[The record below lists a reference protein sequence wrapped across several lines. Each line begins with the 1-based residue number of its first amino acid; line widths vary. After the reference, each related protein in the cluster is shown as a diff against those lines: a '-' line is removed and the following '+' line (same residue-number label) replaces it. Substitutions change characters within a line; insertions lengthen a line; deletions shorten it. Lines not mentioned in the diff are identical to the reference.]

1 MAISPSLLTAL
12 SSKVSA
18 SSVAGPLFG
27 AMPHKEGKDDL
38 ERDLLLQLDQ
48 KK

>member
-1 MAISPSLLTAL
+1 MAISPSLLSAL
-12 SSKVSA
+12 SFKVSA

-27 AMPHKEGKDDL
+27 AMPHKGGMGDF
-38 ERDLLLQLDQ
+38 ERDTLPEFDQ